1 MDRVT
6 LYLRASLYSPP
17 GPEPHV
23 PPGGVVLVG
32 KTSDRGGSGGI
43 TITIESMA
51 DERGRALPSK
61 PVTVVVPWAKID
73 HVLLH
78 DES

>member
-17 GPEPHV
+17 GTEPHV
-23 PPGGVVLVG
+23 PVGAVVMIG
-32 KTSDRGGSGGI
+32 KTADRGSGGV
-43 TITIESMA
+43 TITIESLL
-51 DERGRALPSK
+51 DERGKPLPSK
-61 PVTVVVPWAKID
+61 PVTVIVPWSKID

-78 DES
+78 EPG

>member
-6 LYLRASLYSPP
+6 LFLRASLFSPP

-23 PPGGVVLVG
+23 PPNGVIIVG
-32 KTSDRGGSGGI
+32 NTSDRGGSGV
-43 TITIESMA
+43 TITIETMS
-51 DERGRALPSK
+51 DERGRPLTVK
-61 PVTVVVPWAKID
+61 PVTVIVPWAKID

-78 DES
+78 ES